1 MEAHRQTYRQTH
13 RQTDRQTALD
23 IMLPW
28 DQCLQDKHKIPLPL
42 AVREPAGSPVY
53 SVYVCMRVS
62 VLVKCESVYVFGHS
76 HMYICMYVNMTG

>member
-13 RQTDRQTALD
+13 RRTALD

-62 VLVKCESVYVFGHS
+62 VYVKCESICIRGHS
-76 HMYICMYVNMTG
+76 HMYICMYVYMTG